1 MSKVSSYTIILS
13 IAALCSLSTA
23 ASDADDIYRDKENVL
38 QANEFSNEEVKESKL
53 ITKCYDEET
62 KSAYKVDSVWYP
74 VGKCEKRT
82 CSRQNNSKIPIIKT
96 IECEPCTSCKLPNQ
110 ICHPFR
116 SDKNYPKCC
125 SQCLTKS
132 TILMKTESK
141 KKYQNV

>member
-1 MSKVSSYTIILS
+1 MSKVSYTIILS
-13 IAALCSLSTA
+13 VAALCSLSTA
-23 ASDADDIYRDKENVL
+23 APDDIYRDKENVL
-38 QANEFSNEEVKESKL
+38 QANDFGNEEVKESNL

-62 KSAYKVDSVWYP
+62 KSAYKVDSIWYP

-82 CSRQNNSKIPIIKT
+82 CSRQNNSKTPIIKT
-96 IECEPCTSCKLPNQ
+96 MECEPCTSCKLPNQ

-132 TILMKTESK
+132 AILMKTESK